1 MIRKIFVFISLS
13 ISVFALSFDYETFEA
28 NFVQS
33 IKNKSGKKIVYSGKV
48 IAKKPNYAVWEY
60 TKPVKKIVYV
70 NNDTV
75 IIYEPLL
82 SQAKYLK
89 KKNSVSL
96 DAILKKAKPEG
107 NDEYSAKDGDI
118 TYKFKVKDNMIER
131 LTYKDS
137 LENDT
142 EIVFS
147 ERKKNSAVS
156 QKTFEFTPSAD
167 IDIIK

>member
-28 NFVQS
+28 SFVQT
-33 IKNKSGKKIVYSGKV
+33 ITNKLGKKIVYSGKI
-48 IAKKPNYAVWEY
+48 IAKKPNYALWEY
-60 TKPVKKIVYV
+60 TKPVKKSVYV
-70 NNDTV
+70 NNDT
-75 IIYEPLL
+75 IIVYEPLL

-89 KKNSVSL
+89 KKNAISL
-96 DAILKKAKPEG
+96 DEILKKAKHEG
-107 NDEYSAKDGDI
+107 GDEYSAKDGDI
-118 TYKFKVKDNMIER
+118 TYRFSVSNNMIER

-142 EIVFS
+142 EIIFS
-147 ERKKNSAVS
+147 NRKKNTPISNKV
-156 QKTFEFTPSAD
+156 FEFNPTPD